1 MIIFFIQHVERGYF
15 LEAAP
20 EIRVEGVLV
29 ALWAALRA
37 SLC

>member
-29 ALWAALRA
+29 AL
-37 SLC
+37 